1 MAKIRVYELARDLG
15 VESKVLLA
23 KMKTLKIDVP
33 SHQSTLT
40 PAQIE
45 KIRATFVVGKAPVVV
60 RRRKKEEEPVVEVK
74 ETQKEVHEPK
84 ETKQSPPEPVVPEIA
99 RQTPPT
105 RTRKHEAPKT
115 REPEVPVQA
124 QATTPVSEE
133 PESEVKAKK
142 AHLTEAVEEPKTQP
156 KPKEEEPVLTAQDL
170 PDPVEEKTQE
180 KLAES
185 VSEEPKTEPLV
196 AESESAESAVIEKVE
211 EQHGGKPSPDLKE
224 KGTTM
229 KAETIGLPKRK
240 DFVSATIIRRA
251 TPEEEALSKSKED
264 NKILLKAK
272 INRVEM
278 QPIPSGRIPLMAK
291 KPSIGGPVG
300 PNETFKIVAEPPSR
314 IEKLGTERR
323 KEIGGKTKAEEIEEE
338 KPIAAKALS
347 ANKRRSVSTRE
358 LLEAVGREDED
369 IELYVGPK
377 RRTVYTPNSAQ
388 KKKDAKRRKDLKST
402 QLTTPRAAYRVVK
415 MTSPTILVSDLAMQ
429 MSVKATEIVKHL
441 VGQGIMVT
449 ANQTIDFESASLV
462 ASEYGFECKRITRSV
477 EDILGWEKEEH
488 FAKSTR
494 PPIVTVMG
502 HVDHG
507 KTTILDSIRKADVAN
522 REAGGIT
529 QHIGAYTVERNGF
542 KIAFLDTPGHE
553 AFSAMRARGAH
564 VTDIIVLVV
573 AADDGVMP
581 QTIEAIAHAKK
592 AGVPIIVAVNKID
605 KQNVNFDRVYTE
617 LSEQGVQTEEWG
629 GEVQCIKV
637 SAKKMIGID
646 ELLEAIQIQAEML
659 ELKARKEGRAKGI
672 VIEAH
677 LDKGHGAI
685 ATVMVTEGVLNI
697 GEFIVMGKVF
707 GRVRAM
713 LDHNGKT
720 VKHAYPSTPVKVI
733 GLTEVPMAG
742 DYMHVALE
750 EKAAREVVEMRRAE
764 DLEAIMA
771 AKVSP
776 KLEDLLSR
784 SMEVQLPELILMIK
798 ADTQGSAEAIAGAIA
813 NLRSAKIRINIIMKA
828 VGDINESDLHLAETS
843 GAAIVAFNVK
853 ASKAMADKALDKGIN
868 LKQFSIIYELID
880 AVKELMVKK
889 LPPVF
894 SELVL
899 GHAEVRNTISV
910 PKIGLIAGVAITD
923 GKVTRQS
930 LLRVT
935 RNAEIIHSGK
945 ISSLKR
951 FKDDVKEVVSGFEC
965 GIGIDSYNNI
975 EIGDILEAYIVEE
988 KPAELDI

>member
-1 MAKIRVYELARDLG
+1 MVGVRGQLMAKIRVYELARDLG

-23 KMKTLKIDVP
+23 KMKTLKIEVP

-60 RRRKKEEEPVVEVK
+60 RRRKKEEEPAEVQEVK
-74 ETQKEVHEPK
+74 ETRSQ
-84 ETKQSPPEPVVPEIA
+84 PEPVVPEIA
-99 RQTPPT
+99 RQSPP
-105 RTRKHEAPKT
+105 RLRKEAPKT
-115 REPEVPVQA
+115 REPEVPVHAA
-124 QATTPVSEE
+124 QASEE
-133 PESEVKAKK
+133 EEVVEIESKIQTA
-142 AHLTEAVEEPKTQP
+142 EAVEELIYQP
-156 KPKEEEPVLTAQDL
+156 EEEPAVSNADL
-170 PDPVEEKTQE
+170 ENSVEEKAEEVLDEPSSENQE
-180 KLAES
+180 TEPLLAES
-185 VSEEPKTEPLV
+185 EP
-196 AESESAESAVIEKVE
+196 SESAVVEKVE
-211 EQHGGKPSPDLKE
+211 EQQGGKPSPDVKE
-224 KGTTM
+224 KGMTM
-229 KAETIGLPKRK
+229 KAETMGLPKRK

-264 NKILLKAK
+264 NKLLLKGK

-278 QPIPSGRIPLMAK
+278 QPIQGGRIPLLAK
-291 KPSIGGPVG
+291 KPSTGG
-300 PNETFKIVAEPPSR
+300 PNEPFKIVAEPPSR

-323 KEIGGKTKAEEIEEE
+323 KEIGAKTKAEEDEE
-338 KPIAAKALS
+338 KPAVAKALV

-358 LLEAVGREDED
+358 LLEAVGREDEE
-369 IELYVGPK
+369 IELYAGPK
-377 RRTVYTPNSAQ
+377 RRTVYTPTAAQ

-402 QLTTPRAAYRVVK
+402 QLTTPRAAYRIVK
-415 MTSPTILVSDLAMQ
+415 MISPTILVSDLAMQ
-429 MSVKATEIVKHL
+429 LSVKAGEIVKHL

-449 ANQTIDFESASLV
+449 ANQAIDFESASLV

-477 EDILGWEKEEH
+477 EDILGWDKEEL

-507 KTTILDSIRKADVAN
+507 KTTILDAIRKADVAN

-581 QTIEAIAHAKK
+581 QTIEAITHAKK
-592 AGVPIIVAVNKID
+592 AGVPIIVAINKID
-605 KQNVNFDRVYTE
+605 KQNLNFDRIYTE
-617 LSEQGVQTEEWG
+617 LSEQGVQAEDWG

-637 SAKKMIGID
+637 SAKKMLGID
-646 ELLEAIQIQAEML
+646 ELLEAIQIQSEML

-685 ATVMVTEGVLNI
+685 ATVMVTEGVLRI
-697 GEFIVMGKVF
+697 GEFIVMGTVF

-713 LDHNGKT
+713 LDHNGKPL
-720 VKHAYPSTPVKVI
+720 KIAYPSTPVKVI

-750 EKAAREVVEMRRAE
+750 EKAAREVVEMRKAE
-764 DLEAIMA
+764 ELDAVMA
-771 AKVSP
+771 AKVQP

-784 SMEVQLPELILMIK
+784 SMEVQLPELILIIK
-798 ADTQGSAEAIAGAIA
+798 ADTQGSAEAIANAIV
-813 NLRSAKIRINIIMKA
+813 NLRSTKIRTNIIMKGI
-828 VGDINESDLHLAETS
+828 GDINESDLHLAETS
-843 GAAIVAFNVK
+843 GAAIIAFNVK
-853 ASKAMADKALDKGIN
+853 VSKAMADKALDMASN

-880 AVKELMVKK
+880 AVKELMVRK

-930 LLRVT
+930 FLRVT
-935 RNAEIIHSGK
+935 RNSAVIHNGK
-945 ISSLKR
+945 IASLKR

-965 GIGIDSYNNI
+965 GIAIDGYNNV
-975 EIGDILEAYIVEE
+975 EIGDMLEAYIVEE